1 MSTQPNGRAVQATG
15 GPGGHGASRIA
26 EVAITALALG
36 VLGLFSPVLFLMGG
50 ASIAALVLG
59 YLAKA
64 RIEGSGGPHWAGG
77 VALAAVMV
85 GWVGVVGSAF
95 FVAWLVANLCFFTC
109 SSATDWTTPSVA
121 GGIALLV
128 AAVVHRML
136 WRRRS
141 RAGGQASEES

>member
-1 MSTQPNGRAVQATG
+1 
-15 GPGGHGASRIA
+15 
-26 EVAITALALG
+26 VAIAALALG
-36 VLGLFSPVLFLMGG
+36 VLGLLFPRLFLMGG

-59 YLAKA
+59 YLAIA
-64 RIEGSGGPHWAGG
+64 RMERSGGPHWAAG
-77 VALAAVMV
+77 VALAAVTV

-109 SSATDWTTPSVA
+109 PSATNWTTPSVA

-128 AAVVHRML
+128 AAAVHRTL

-141 RAGGQASEES
+141 RAGGQASEESKPLR